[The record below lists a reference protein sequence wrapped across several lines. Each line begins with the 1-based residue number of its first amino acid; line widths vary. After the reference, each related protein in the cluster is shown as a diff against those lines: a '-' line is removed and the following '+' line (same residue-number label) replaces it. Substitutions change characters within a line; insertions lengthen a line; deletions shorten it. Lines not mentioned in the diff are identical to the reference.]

1 MHNYFCSECGASLDP
16 GERCDCKAKEKT
28 PAAATARAQ
37 GANAPTKKSKAIKSI
52 SQKNKKSKYH
62 SIATFIDGIEFDS
75 RKEAR
80 RYQELKLLEKAGK
93 ISNLEM
99 QVPFE
104 LIPAQY
110 EECDEVYTKGAHK
123 GERKRGACIE
133 KAVTY
138 KADFMYIED
147 GKIVVEDTKSKIT
160 KTKDY
165 IIKRKLMLWVHKI
178 RIKEI

>member
-16 GERCDCKAKEKT
+16 GERCDCKEKEKAV
-28 PAAATARAQ
+28 AAATTTAQ
-37 GANAPTKKSKAIKSI
+37 GANAPTKKAIKSI
-52 SQKNKKSKYH
+52 SRTNKKSKYH
-62 SIATFIDGIEFDS
+62 SIATCIDGIEFDS

-80 RYQELKLLEKAGK
+80 RYQELKLLEKAGR

-104 LIPAQY
+104 LVPAQY
-110 EECDEVYTKGAHK
+110 EECNEVYTRGPRK

-133 KAVTY
+133 KAVIY
-138 KADFMYIED
+138 RADFVYIED
-147 GKIVVEDTKSKIT
+147 GKIVAEDTKGF